1 MAITSAL
8 VALCIDQADTAGEA
22 ELHRARLCLLDWLG
36 VTIAGSQEPVVAIL
50 AADASPDHSARGQ
63 RLIGRQELTDLR
75 DAALINGA
83 AGHALDYDDGMPMM
97 MGHPSVAILPAL
109 FALAGDREINGCR
122 LLRSIVAGAEAAGRI
137 GMMIGADHYARGFHS
152 TGTIGALAGALAAAY
167 LINLPSDKAVHAL
180 GLAGTRAAGLRASF
194 GSDAKPL
201 HAGWAAQIALTSVL
215 WAANGMTG
223 ADDILGC
230 PKGLAHTL
238 SNDADPARCLEQ
250 TDTAFVETITFK
262 AHAACAV
269 THPAIDTV
277 AELMRIN
284 HFIASDISAVF
295 IRIAPEADSICNIAA
310 PNSGLELK
318 FSIRAVVAMT
328 LLGIDTASPASYSD
342 LLASDAVLKTLIART
357 NVTLSPDFDLGST
370 ALAIH
375 LEDGRVL
382 ERVGGFDFVSDT
394 EQLTQMLIDKF
405 LSLAMPF
412 IGEAAAQQCL
422 AQIMGET
429 QGLSARQLLALAAPA

>member
-1 MAITSAL
+1 
-8 VALCIDQADTAGEA
+8 
-22 ELHRARLCLLDWLG
+22 
-36 VTIAGSQEPVVAIL
+36 
-50 AADASPDHSARGQ
+50 
-63 RLIGRQELTDLR
+63 
-75 DAALINGA
+75 
-83 AGHALDYDDGMPMM
+83 
-97 MGHPSVAILPAL
+97 
-109 FALAGDREINGCR
+109 
-122 LLRSIVAGAEAAGRI
+122 
-137 GMMIGADHYARGFHS
+137 
-152 TGTIGALAGALAAAY
+152 
-167 LINLPSDKAVHAL
+167 
-180 GLAGTRAAGLRASF
+180 
-194 GSDAKPL
+194 
-201 HAGWAAQIALTSVL
+201 
-215 WAANGMTG
+215 
-223 ADDILGC
+223 
-230 PKGLAHTL
+230 L

-250 TDTAFVETITFK
+250 TDTAFVKTITFK

-269 THPAIDTV
+269 THPAIDAV
-277 AELMRIN
+277 ADLMRIN